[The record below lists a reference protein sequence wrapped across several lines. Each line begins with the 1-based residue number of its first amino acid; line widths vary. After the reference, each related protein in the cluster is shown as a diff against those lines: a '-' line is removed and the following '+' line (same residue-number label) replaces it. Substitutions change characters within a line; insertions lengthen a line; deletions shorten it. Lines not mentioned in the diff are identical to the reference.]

1 MDNRHNQYDVIHL
14 WAKKVY
20 GGDIGLAYLG
30 SVCLQHIN
38 CAINGFMWDTLG
50 ISPFTI
56 AHELGHNSGT
66 PYDEKTCVW
75 TRNLHNVQRG
85 DFIS

>member
-30 SVCLQHIN
+30 SVCLQNIN
-38 CAINGFMWDTLG
+38 CAINGFM
-50 ISPFTI
+50 
-56 AHELGHNSGT
+56 
-66 PYDEKTCVW
+66 
-75 TRNLHNVQRG
+75 
-85 DFIS
+85 